1 MLSSLKTLS
10 EPEDVAHH
18 QPKTSVLNLPSYLQ
32 PGAVFIS
39 VYRIDW
45 SIATR
50 EMILFLDKIKRHIV
64 LKTVTKNFESWT
76 VNSVT
81 LNNRKYGKKN
91 IFYTFFSV
99 KQGELWPTCCP
110 SLGFL
115 WWRFGPGCSGLSQH
129 TPLHTFP
136 APTPPC
142 RLSRWC
148 RTHTGTHTN
157 THTYIPHIIHH
168 HLKQVR

>member
-45 SIATR
+45 SVATR

-64 LKTVTKNFESWT
+64 LKTVTKNVES
-76 VNSVT
+76 
-81 LNNRKYGKKN
+81 
-91 IFYTFFSV
+91 
-99 KQGELWPTCCP
+99 
-110 SLGFL
+110 
-115 WWRFGPGCSGLSQH
+115 
-129 TPLHTFP
+129 
-136 APTPPC
+136 
-142 RLSRWC
+142 
-148 RTHTGTHTN
+148 
-157 THTYIPHIIHH
+157 
-168 HLKQVR
+168 